1 MSYPG
6 NDVAILHRFCEFSR
20 SVNMFR
26 NTNKA
31 IEKVAIDGW
40 LFIENLSVEQFT
52 TNFHIYITLFE
63 LRK

>member
-6 NDVAILHRFCEFSR
+6 NDVVISHRFCEFFR
-20 SVNMFR
+20 SVNMSR

-31 IEKVAIDGW
+31 IEKVAIDEW
-40 LFIENLSVEQFT
+40 LFIKHLSVEQFT
-52 TNFHIYITLFE
+52 TNFHIYITLYV